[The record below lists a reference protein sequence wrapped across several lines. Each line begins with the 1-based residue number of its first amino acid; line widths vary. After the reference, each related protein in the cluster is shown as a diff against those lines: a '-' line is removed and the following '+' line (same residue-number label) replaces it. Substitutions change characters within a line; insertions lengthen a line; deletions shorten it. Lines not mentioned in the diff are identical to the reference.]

1 MQLSEQAKGAKKNPK
16 DDKTVAP
23 DFGYI
28 TVVIYRTTL
37 KANKSNERAL
47 AVRSLNGAGTKAH
60 LSLDLLDY
68 GHKMWIRSRT
78 LVRCYPM

>member
-1 MQLSEQAKGAKKNPK
+1 MRLSEQAKGAKKSPK

-47 AVRSLNGAGTKAH
+47 AVRSLN
-60 LSLDLLDY
+60 
-68 GHKMWIRSRT
+68 
-78 LVRCYPM
+78 